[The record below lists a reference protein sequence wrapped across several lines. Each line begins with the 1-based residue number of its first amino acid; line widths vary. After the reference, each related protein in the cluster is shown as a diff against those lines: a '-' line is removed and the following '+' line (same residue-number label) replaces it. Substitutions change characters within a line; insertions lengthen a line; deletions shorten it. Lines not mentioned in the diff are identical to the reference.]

1 MTKCYDKNLK
11 NFAPFETLEL
21 QRKAEI
27 ASLVKVE
34 IDELLNDIK
43 NVKRMRKT
51 SMSNMATLL
60 KNVTGKTEETE
71 LIYQELS
78 RCLQAGL
85 SHLFSTTSTYH

>member
-1 MTKCYDKNLK
+1 MTKCYDKSLK
-11 NFAPFETLEL
+11 NFVPFETLEL

-60 KNVTGKTEETE
+60 KTVTGKIEETE
-71 LIYQELS
+71 LIYQELC
-78 RCLQAGL
+78 RCLQAGM
-85 SHLFSTTSTYH
+85 SNLFSSELIT